1 MVKPSQEDDFFLH
14 GYTVDIF
21 FEILSPFP
29 YIKTFLEVSDQ
40 VFKKKSDMSQQ
51 P

>member
-1 MVKPSQEDDFFLH
+1 MVKSSQEEEVFLH

-29 YIKTFLEVSDQ
+29 YIKTLLEVSDH
-40 VFKKKSDMSQQ
+40 VFKKYLT
-51 P
+51 